1 MVSVWVQ
8 EQADGTFKV
17 VDQATGEVY
26 GTVNDTRDVIDFVR
40 GKTGDMDVLY
50 VDGQ

>member
-1 MVSVWVQ
+1 MVSVWVE
-8 EQADGTFKV
+8 EQADGTFNV
-17 VDQATGEVY
+17 VDQVTGNVY

-40 GKTGDMDVLY
+40 EKTGDMDVLY